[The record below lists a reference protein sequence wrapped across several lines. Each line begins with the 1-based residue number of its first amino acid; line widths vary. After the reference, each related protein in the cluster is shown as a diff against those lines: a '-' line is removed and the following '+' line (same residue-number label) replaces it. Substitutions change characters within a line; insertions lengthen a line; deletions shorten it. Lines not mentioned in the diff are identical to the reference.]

1 MKKELLIASFALS
14 GLVSAQCNMKC
25 SYDAHPD
32 GTITHIEGCNENIT
46 EVFESSTNN
55 YKDIFNRVKTKHCSL
70 RHCLILIA
78 NNDTIC
84 WNHSKKTRRKIK
96 KQLKKNNN
104 WFDQNLLESPEG
116 SPFKPENT
124 T

>member
-25 SYDAHPD
+25 SYDAPPD
-32 GTITHIEGCNENIT
+32 GTITHIEGFNENIT
-46 EVFESSTNN
+46 EVFESSANN

-104 WFDQNLLESPEG
+104 WFDQYLLERPEG
-116 SPFKPENT
+116 SPFKPDNT
-124 T
+124 N